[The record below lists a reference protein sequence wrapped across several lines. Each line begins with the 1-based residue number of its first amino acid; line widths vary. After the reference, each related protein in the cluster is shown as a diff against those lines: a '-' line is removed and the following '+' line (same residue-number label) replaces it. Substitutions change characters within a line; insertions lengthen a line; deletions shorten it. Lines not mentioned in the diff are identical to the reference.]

1 MLRLISVSVD
11 HVKSPRFRRIDEAK
25 LEGVID
31 GLVQVPEIGIAE
43 TIQAQKLQHLAC
55 ECSQAPAKIGRY
67 DGWRLGFGG
76 KFDRYSRW
84 RPGGKFDRY

>member
-11 HVKSPRFRRIDEAK
+11 HVKSPRFRRIDEVK

-43 TIQAQKLQHLAC
+43 TIQVQKLLHLDC
-55 ECSQAPAKIGRY
+55 ECVQAPAKIGRY

-76 KFDRYSRW
+76 KLDRY
-84 RPGGKFDRY
+84 

>member
-31 GLVQVPEIGIAE
+31 GLVKVSEVGFAE
-43 TIQAQKLQHLAC
+43 PVQAPKLQHLDG
-55 ECSQAPAKIGRY
+55 ECLQAPGKICRY
-67 DGWRLGFGG
+67 DGWRLGFWGNL
-76 KFDRYSRW
+76 DRY
-84 RPGGKFDRY
+84 

>member
-11 HVKSPRFRRIDEAK
+11 HVKSPRFRRIDEVK

-43 TIQAQKLQHLAC
+43 TIQAQKLLHLDA
-55 ECSQAPAKIGRY
+55 ECLLAPAKIGRY

-76 KFDRYSRW
+76 TFDRY
-84 RPGGKFDRY
+84 